1 MNIGV
6 ASLPEKSSDKSQ
18 KASFPMVVKHD
29 GNIFSADFHSKIYF
43 RLSGYDVSVE
53 DLISRNESET
63 RLFVTACERLE
74 CFKKPRAIRFFP
86 SDAVIKD
93 IFLLFQSEFPS
104 IYERINCNFWG
115 NSNLSYGE
123 ETDFALAAALLFSI
137 FARYGTGR
145 ISLSLTCGEQE
156 NILRGTVPLKWGRSI
171 HEIIEKESHWLC
183 FINLLAEAS
192 LWRFDLNS
200 NGEIL
205 EFSLNMLVYNE
216 NDGFILREK
225 KNSENLASLVRLAVQ
240 SLAEKTDEAEL

>member
-1 MNIGV
+1 LNIGV
-6 ASLPEKSSDKSQ
+6 ASLPEKGSNKSQ
-18 KASFPMVVKHD
+18 KASFPMAVKPD
-29 GNIFSADFHSKIYF
+29 GNIFSSDFHSKIYF
-43 RLSGYDVSVE
+43 RLSGYDISVE
-53 DLISRNESET
+53 GLIPRNETET
-63 RLFVTACERLE
+63 RLFKTAFERLE
-74 CFKKPRAIRFFP
+74 CFKKPRPLRFFP
-86 SDAVIKD
+86 SDAVIND
-93 IFLLFQSEFPS
+93 IFLLLQSDFPS
-104 IYERINCNFWG
+104 IYERIHCNFSG

-123 ETDFALAAALLFSI
+123 ETDFALAVALLVSV
-137 FARYGTGR
+137 FARYGAGR
-145 ISLSLTCGEQE
+145 LSLSLTSGEQE

-240 SLAEKTDEAEL
+240 SLTEDTP